1 MAGLLEV
8 QNRDPVGMDKPAFEL
23 KRRYLVMRYDV
34 GDKGPPVVG
43 GTDDLPQNT
52 GPSEVLEEP
61 KIG

>member
-1 MAGLLEV
+1 
-8 QNRDPVGMDKPAFEL
+8 MDKPAFEL
-23 KRRYLVMRYDV
+23 KRRYLVTRYDM